1 MRLKKTTHW
10 KNIDILIVT
19 NDGFFFQMA
28 FWPYRWTFCDSGQ
41 PTQFWCLFYV
51 TRCLF
56 KPFFEVVLGL
66 DFGSWFDVSSRVYY
80 EAGVECRRPWL
91 HNLLGSVEGFGL
103 LEIDRLVDGLFFR
116 DFLGFWWRFWAGW
129 PTQVKVDVRER
140 GVLKRVRR
148 YHQLAAR
155 GRVGRRHVEI
165 DLKK

>member
-1 MRLKKTTHW
+1 MA
-10 KNIDILIVT
+10 
-19 NDGFFFQMA
+19 FFFQMA
-28 FWPYRWTFCDSGQ
+28 FWPYRWTFCDCGQ
-41 PTQFWCLFYV
+41 PTQLWCLFFV
-51 TRCLF
+51 ARCLF
-56 KPFFEVVLGL
+56 KPFFEVVM
-66 DFGSWFDVSSRVYY
+66 GSDFDVSSRVYH

-91 HNLLGSVEGFGL
+91 HNLFGSVEGFGF

-116 DFLGFWWRFWAGW
+116 DFLGLWWRFWARW

-165 DLKK
+165 DLKKSKRLLNHSLKIHAFLSGK